1 MQDQPK
7 QEIRINYSQPEY
19 KRKIR
24 TKDQIRLCR
33 VDKAVI
39 ECSKSKR
46 QRIAVG
52 DRHCNGVVVHANGA
66 KRTTEMG
73 TGTAN

>member
-7 QEIRINYSQPEY
+7 QEIIIKYSQPEY

-39 ECSKSKR
+39 ECSRNRKSS
-46 QRIAVG
+46 
-52 DRHCNGVVVHANGA
+52 
-66 KRTTEMG
+66 E
-73 TGTAN
+73 